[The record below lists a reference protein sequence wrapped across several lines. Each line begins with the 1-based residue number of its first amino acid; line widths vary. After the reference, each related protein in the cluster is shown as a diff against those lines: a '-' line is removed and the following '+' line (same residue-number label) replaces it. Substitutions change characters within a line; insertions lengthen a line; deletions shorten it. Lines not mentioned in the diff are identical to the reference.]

1 MVMIPLVAVTTIL
14 VFFKPTAIAGT
25 NHNHNRV
32 VTQVHLAQG
41 VTSSSMTVSWVTP
54 SSIKSSK
61 SPTKKPTVVPHIS
74 DVKSDA
80 VFFRLRQDSIGKKL
94 SPYKKASVDGREL
107 LEENHSNEVRYST
120 VASNMYLSAV
130 GYNTSYTFNYKKEE
144 NYTSGYL
151 HHTLLT
157 NLLPSTVY
165 YYQCGD
171 FSTGSDNDLS
181 GKATMILIFHSQS
194 SLKSPIHK
202 FDSKALNT
210 VKHYL
215 LIEFKLLQYETL
227 ESESSTYFSYA
238 MLRKECP

>member
-1 MVMIPLVAVTTIL
+1 MILTPLVAVTTIL
-14 VFFKPTAIAGT
+14 VFSKPTAITGS
-25 NHNHNRV
+25 NHGHDRV

-54 SSIKSSK
+54 SSFKSSK

-74 DVKSDA
+74 NVKSDA

-94 SPYKKASVDGREL
+94 NPYKKASVDGREL
-107 LEENHSNEVRYST
+107 VEENHSNEVRYST

-130 GYNTSYTFNYKKEE
+130 GYNTSYKFNYKKEE

-157 NLLPSTVY
+157 NLLPSTIY

-181 GKATMILIFHSQS
+181 GKGTMILIFYYQS
-194 SLKSPIHK
+194 FFRSPINW
-202 FDSKALNT
+202 FDSKSLNT
-210 VKHYL
+210 VEHYL
-215 LIEFKLLQYETL
+215 FIEFKLL
-227 ESESSTYFSYA
+227 
-238 MLRKECP
+238 